1 MGHAVQN
8 IASATSN
15 FTQAAGVGIGRGLGM
30 NDRSQQ
36 MLGQGLNFTAGLTN
50 PIIGGAQ
57 LIDSAMGKEG
67 QAPDSPGIDSGLSD
81 IQKAQN
87 EQYDQYKQNLPQM
100 QNQMQERLTKQANIG
115 VAQGQHQGEEKMSA
129 RGLGYGGLNEGMKQQ
144 VASQGQQQLAG
155 QLAGANKGLLDM
167 GTQIQ
172 QGGMQTG
179 LGIQG
184 QMQQMQNA
192 IYQQQ
197 LARQQSQ
204 NQQTGAGLG
213 LLANAGLMGAL

>member
-15 FTQAAGVGIGRGLGM
+15 FTGNVSNNLNQIRKDPVRNVLGPM
-30 NDRSQQ
+30 
-36 MLGQGLNFTAGLTN
+36 F
-50 PIIGGAQ
+50 GGAVG
-57 LIDSAMGKEG
+57 AMAVDTYREGTKESP
-67 QAPDSPGIDSGLSD
+67 APESPGIDQGLSD

-87 EQYDQYKQNLPQM
+87 EQYDEYKKNLPFM
-100 QNQMQERLTKQANIG
+100 QNQMQERLTKQANTGI
-115 VAQGQHQGEEKMSA
+115 AQGQHQGEERMSA

-144 VASQGQQQLAG
+144 IASQGQQQLAG

-184 QMQQMQNA
+184 QLQQMQNS

-197 LARQQSQ
+197 LARQQAN
-204 NQQTGAGLG
+204 NQIGGSAMG
-213 LLANAGLMGAL
+213 LLGSAAIMGGS

>member
-15 FTQAAGVGIGRGLGM
+15 FSNNVNQIRKDPVRNVLGPMFGGAAG
-30 NDRSQQ
+30 
-36 MLGQGLNFTAGLTN
+36 
-50 PIIGGAQ
+50 
-57 LIDSAMGKEG
+57 AMAVDTYREGTKESP
-67 QAPDSPGIDSGLSD
+67 APESPGIDQGLSD

-87 EQYDQYKQNLPQM
+87 EQYDEYKKNLPFM
-100 QNQMQERLTKQANIG
+100 QNQMQERLTKQANTGI
-115 VAQGQHQGEEKMSA
+115 AQGQHQSEEKQSA

-144 VASQGQQQLAG
+144 IASQGQQQLAG
-155 QLAGANKGLLDM
+155 QLSGANKGLLDM

-184 QMQQMQNA
+184 QMQQMQNS

-197 LARQQSQ
+197 LARQQAN
-204 NQQTGAGLG
+204 NQIGGSAMG
-213 LLANAGLMGAL
+213 LLGSAGLMAGA